1 MIMLICDGARG
12 YAGVVP
18 EPGALLVRIRGA
30 RPGLQPAEQ
39 RVASTVLDDP
49 AGAAGLSIHALAA
62 LANTSTTTVLRF
74 CRAVDVEGYPQL
86 RLALAGA
93 AAAEA
98 ALDTAADTASPAGDI
113 DASDSLDE
121 VIAKIVHNEARAL
134 AETGAQLDR
143 AALRAAV
150 DAIAGARR
158 IDIVGVGASGLVAMD
173 LHQKLHRI
181 GMVAFGWTDAHAAL
195 TAAALTGPSDV
206 LVGIAHSGT
215 TNDVLEPLALA
226 AARGATTVG
235 LTNFGG
241 SPLATAAGVVL
252 TTAARELPL
261 RSAATASRIAQLAV
275 VDCLFVGVAQRSY
288 DAAGALLRGTYAA
301 VQGRRAKE
309 R

>member
-1 MIMLICDGARG
+1 MADPSA
-12 YAGVVP
+12 V
-18 EPGALLVRIRGA
+18 LVRIRGA
-30 RPGLQPAEQ
+30 LPGLQPAEQ
-39 RVASTVLDDP
+39 RVAAAVLDDP
-49 AGAAGLSIHALAA
+49 AAASGLSVQALAA
-62 LANTSTTTVLRF
+62 QASTSTATVLRF
-74 CRAVDVEGYPQL
+74 CRAVGTEGYPQL

-98 ALDTAADTASPAGDI
+98 ALEPGQPAGDI
-113 DASDSLDE
+113 NATDSLDQ

-143 AALRAAV
+143 FALRTAV

-158 IDIVGVGASGLVAMD
+158 IDVVGIGASGLVALD
-173 LHQKLHRI
+173 LQQKLHRI
-181 GMVAFGWTDAHAAL
+181 GLMAFGWTDAHAAL

-206 LVGIAHSGT
+206 LVAISHSGT
-215 TNDVLEPLALA
+215 TTDVLEPVALA

-241 SPLATAAGVVL
+241 SPLAAAAGVVL

-288 DAAGALLRGTYAA
+288 EAAGALLRGTYDA
-301 VQGRRAKE
+301 VQGRRAKA

>member
-1 MIMLICDGARG
+1 MLIYDMGRR
-12 YAGVVP
+12 YAGVVA
-18 EPGALLVRIRGA
+18 EPSAVLVRIRGA
-30 RPGLQPAEQ
+30 LPGLQPAEQ
-39 RVASTVLDDP
+39 RVAATVLDDP
-49 AGAAGLSIHALAA
+49 AAAASLSIQALAA
-62 LANTSTTTVLRF
+62 QANTSTATVLRF
-74 CRAVDVEGYPQL
+74 CRAVGADGYPQL

-98 ALDTAADTASPAGDI
+98 ALDPESPAGDI
-113 DASDSLDE
+113 DAADSLDE

-143 AALRAAV
+143 DALRAAV

-158 IDIVGVGASGLVAMD
+158 IDVIGIGASGLVAMD

-181 GMVAFGWTDAHAAL
+181 GLVAFGWTDAHAAL
-195 TAAALTGPSDV
+195 TAAALLGPSDV
-206 LVGIAHSGT
+206 VVGISHSGT
-215 TNDVLEPLALA
+215 TVDVLEPLALA
-226 AARGATTVG
+226 ADRGATTVG

-241 SPLATAAGVVL
+241 SPLAVAAGIVL

-288 DAAGALLRGTYAA
+288 DAAGRLLRGTYDA
-301 VQGRRAKE
+301 VQGRRTKG

>member
-1 MIMLICDGARG
+1 MADPSA
-12 YAGVVP
+12 V
-18 EPGALLVRIRGA
+18 LVRIRGA
-30 RPGLQPAEQ
+30 LPGLQPAEQ
-39 RVASTVLDDP
+39 RVAAAVLDDP
-49 AGAAGLSIHALAA
+49 AAASGLSVQALAA
-62 LANTSTTTVLRF
+62 QASTSTATVLRF
-74 CRAVDVEGYPQL
+74 CRAVGTEGYPQL

-98 ALDTAADTASPAGDI
+98 ALEPGQPAGDI
-113 DASDSLDE
+113 NATDSLDQ

-143 AALRAAV
+143 FALRTAV

-158 IDIVGVGASGLVAMD
+158 IDVVGIGASGLVALD
-173 LHQKLHRI
+173 LQQKLHRI
-181 GMVAFGWTDAHAAL
+181 GLMAFGWTDAHAAL
-195 TAAALTGPSDV
+195 TAVALTGPSDV
-206 LVGIAHSGT
+206 LVAISHSGT
-215 TNDVLEPLALA
+215 TTDVLEPVALA
-226 AARGATTVG
+226 VGRGATTVG

-241 SPLATAAGVVL
+241 SPLAAAAGVVL

-288 DAAGALLRGTYAA
+288 DAAGALLRGTYDA
-301 VQGRRAKE
+301 VQGRRAKG

>member
-1 MIMLICDGARG
+1 MPDPSA
-12 YAGVVP
+12 V
-18 EPGALLVRIRGA
+18 LVRIRGA
-30 RPGLQPAEQ
+30 LPGLQPAEQ
-39 RVASTVLDDP
+39 RVATAVLDDP
-49 AGAAGLSIHALAA
+49 AAAAGLSVQALAA
-62 LANTSTTTVLRF
+62 QASTSTATVLRF
-74 CRAVDVEGYPQL
+74 CRAVGAEGYPQL

-98 ALDTAADTASPAGDI
+98 ALEPERPAGDI
-113 DASDSLDE
+113 DAADSLDQ

-143 AALRAAV
+143 FALRTAV

-158 IDIVGVGASGLVAMD
+158 IDVVGIGASGLVALD
-173 LHQKLHRI
+173 LQQKLHRI
-181 GMVAFGWTDAHAAL
+181 GLMAFGWTDAHAAL
-195 TAAALTGPSDV
+195 TAVALTGPSDV
-206 LVGIAHSGT
+206 LVAISHSGAT
-215 TNDVLEPLALA
+215 TDVLEPVALA
-226 AARGATTVG
+226 AARGATTIG

-288 DAAGALLRGTYAA
+288 EAAGALLRGTYDA
-301 VQGRRAKE
+301 VQGRRVKG

>member
-1 MIMLICDGARG
+1 MADPSA
-12 YAGVVP
+12 V
-18 EPGALLVRIRGA
+18 LVRIRGA
-30 RPGLQPAEQ
+30 LPGLQPAEQ
-39 RVASTVLDDP
+39 RVAAAVLDDP
-49 AGAAGLSIHALAA
+49 AAASGLSVQALAA
-62 LANTSTTTVLRF
+62 QASTSTATVLRF
-74 CRAVDVEGYPQL
+74 CRAVGTEGYPQL

-98 ALDTAADTASPAGDI
+98 ALEPGQPAGDI
-113 DASDSLDE
+113 NATDSLDQ

-143 AALRAAV
+143 FALRTAV

-158 IDIVGVGASGLVAMD
+158 IDVVGIGASGLVALD
-173 LHQKLHRI
+173 LQQKLHRI
-181 GMVAFGWTDAHAAL
+181 GLMAFGWTDAHAAL
-195 TAAALTGPSDV
+195 TAVALTGPSDV
-206 LVGIAHSGT
+206 LVAISHSGT
-215 TNDVLEPLALA
+215 TTDVLEPVALA
-226 AARGATTVG
+226 VGRGATTVG

-241 SPLATAAGVVL
+241 SPLATAARVVL

-288 DAAGALLRGTYAA
+288 DAAGALLRGTYDA
-301 VQGRRAKE
+301 VQGRRAKG

>member
-1 MIMLICDGARG
+1 
-12 YAGVVP
+12 VF
-18 EPGALLVRIRGA
+18 EPGAVLVRIRGA
-30 RPGLQPAEQ
+30 LPGLQPAEQ
-39 RVASTVLDDP
+39 RVAATVLDDP
-49 AGAAGLSIHALAA
+49 AAAAGLSVQALAA
-62 LANTSTTTVLRF
+62 RASTSTATVLRF
-74 CRAVDVEGYPQL
+74 CRAVGAEGYPQL

-98 ALDTAADTASPAGDI
+98 ALDPQQPAGDI
-113 DASDSLDE
+113 DAADSLDQ

-143 AALRAAV
+143 AALRTAV

-158 IDIVGVGASGLVAMD
+158 IDVVGIGASGLVALD
-173 LHQKLHRI
+173 LQQKLHRI
-181 GMVAFGWTDAHAAL
+181 GLMAFGWTDAHAAL

-206 LVGIAHSGT
+206 LVAISHSGT
-215 TNDVLEPLALA
+215 TTDVLEPVALA

-288 DAAGALLRGTYAA
+288 EAAGALLRGTYDA
-301 VQGRRAKE
+301 VQGRRAKA

>member
-1 MIMLICDGARG
+1 M
-12 YAGVVP
+12 
-18 EPGALLVRIRGA
+18 
-30 RPGLQPAEQ
+30 
-39 RVASTVLDDP
+39 
-49 AGAAGLSIHALAA
+49 
-62 LANTSTTTVLRF
+62 LRF
-74 CRAVDVEGYPQL
+74 CRAVGAEGYPQL

-98 ALDTAADTASPAGDI
+98 ALDPQQPAGDI
-113 DASDSLDE
+113 DAADSLDQ

-143 AALRAAV
+143 SALRTAV

-158 IDIVGVGASGLVAMD
+158 IDVVGIGASGLVALD
-173 LHQKLHRI
+173 LQQKLHRI
-181 GMVAFGWTDAHAAL
+181 GLMAFGWTDAHAAL
-195 TAAALTGPSDV
+195 TAVALTGPADV
-206 LVGIAHSGT
+206 LVAISHSGT
-215 TNDVLEPLALA
+215 TIDVLEPVALA

-241 SPLATAAGVVL
+241 SPLAAAAGVVL

-288 DAAGALLRGTYAA
+288 DAAGALLRGTYDA
-301 VQGRRAKE
+301 VQGRRAKG

>member
-1 MIMLICDGARG
+1 MF
-12 YAGVVP
+12 
-18 EPGALLVRIRGA
+18 EPGAVLVRIRGA
-30 RPGLQPAEQ
+30 LPGLQPAEQ
-39 RVASTVLDDP
+39 RVAATVLDDP
-49 AGAAGLSIHALAA
+49 AAAAGLSVQALAA
-62 LANTSTTTVLRF
+62 RASTSTATVLRF
-74 CRAVDVEGYPQL
+74 CRAVGAEGYPQL

-98 ALDTAADTASPAGDI
+98 ALDPQQPAGDI
-113 DASDSLDE
+113 DAADSLDQ

-143 AALRAAV
+143 VALRTAV

-158 IDIVGVGASGLVAMD
+158 IDVVGIGASGLVALD
-173 LHQKLHRI
+173 LQQKLHRI
-181 GMVAFGWTDAHAAL
+181 GLMAFGWTDAHAAL

-206 LVGIAHSGT
+206 LVAISHSGT
-215 TNDVLEPLALA
+215 TIDVLEPVALA

-288 DAAGALLRGTYAA
+288 EAAGALLRGTYDA
-301 VQGRRAKE
+301 VQGRRAKA

>member
-1 MIMLICDGARG
+1 VAD
-12 YAGVVP
+12 
-18 EPGALLVRIRGA
+18 PGAVLVRIRGA
-30 RPGLQPAEQ
+30 LPGLQPAEQ
-39 RVASTVLDDP
+39 RVAAAVLDDP
-49 AGAAGLSIHALAA
+49 AAASGLSVQALAA
-62 LANTSTTTVLRF
+62 QASTSTATVLRF
-74 CRAVDVEGYPQL
+74 CRAVGTEGYPQL

-98 ALDTAADTASPAGDI
+98 ALEPGQPAGDI
-113 DASDSLDE
+113 NATDSLDQ

-134 AETGAQLDR
+134 AETGDQLDR
-143 AALRAAV
+143 AALRTAV

-158 IDIVGVGASGLVAMD
+158 IDVVGIGASGLVALD
-173 LHQKLHRI
+173 LQQKLHRI
-181 GMVAFGWTDAHAAL
+181 GLMAFGWTDAHAAL

-206 LVGIAHSGT
+206 LVAISHSGT
-215 TNDVLEPLALA
+215 TTDVLEPVALA
-226 AARGATTVG
+226 AGRGATTVG

-241 SPLATAAGVVL
+241 SPLAAAAGVVL

-288 DAAGALLRGTYAA
+288 DAAGALLRGTYDA
-301 VQGRRAKE
+301 VQGRRAKG

>member
-1 MIMLICDGARG
+1 
-12 YAGVVP
+12 VF
-18 EPGALLVRIRGA
+18 EPGAVLVRIRGA
-30 RPGLQPAEQ
+30 LPGLQPAEQ
-39 RVASTVLDDP
+39 RVAATVLDDP
-49 AGAAGLSIHALAA
+49 AAAAGLSVQALAA
-62 LANTSTTTVLRF
+62 RASTSTATVLRF
-74 CRAVDVEGYPQL
+74 CRAVGAEGYPQL

-98 ALDTAADTASPAGDI
+98 ALDPQQPAGDI
-113 DASDSLDE
+113 DAADSLDQ

-143 AALRAAV
+143 AALRTAV

-158 IDIVGVGASGLVAMD
+158 IDVVGIGASGLVALD
-173 LHQKLHRI
+173 LQQKLHRI
-181 GMVAFGWTDAHAAL
+181 GLMAFGWTDAHAAL

-206 LVGIAHSGT
+206 LVAISHSGT
-215 TNDVLEPLALA
+215 TTDVLEPVALA

-241 SPLATAAGVVL
+241 SPLATAARVVL

-288 DAAGALLRGTYAA
+288 EAAGALLRGTYDA
-301 VQGRRAKE
+301 VQGRRAKA

>member
-1 MIMLICDGARG
+1 M
-12 YAGVVP
+12 P
-18 EPGALLVRIRGA
+18 EPSAVLVRIRGA
-30 RPGLQPAEQ
+30 LPGLQPAEQ

-49 AGAAGLSIHALAA
+49 AAAAGLSVQALAA
-62 LANTSTTTVLRF
+62 RASTSTATVLRF
-74 CRAVDVEGYPQL
+74 CRAVGAQGYPQL

-98 ALDTAADTASPAGDI
+98 ALDPDRPAGDI
-113 DASDSLDE
+113 DAADSLDD

-143 AALRAAV
+143 GALGAAV

-158 IDIVGVGASGLVAMD
+158 IDVVGIGASGLVALD

-181 GMVAFGWTDAHAAL
+181 GLMAFGWTDAHAAL
-195 TAAALTGPSDV
+195 TAAALVGPSDV
-206 LVGIAHSGT
+206 VVGISHSGT
-215 TNDVLEPLALA
+215 TVDVLEPLALA
-226 AARGATTVG
+226 ADRGATTVG

-241 SPLATAAGVVL
+241 SPLTAAASIVL

-288 DAAGALLRGTYAA
+288 DAAGHLLRGTYDA
-301 VQGRRAKE
+301 VQGHRTKE

>member
-1 MIMLICDGARG
+1 MADPSA
-12 YAGVVP
+12 V
-18 EPGALLVRIRGA
+18 LVRIRGA
-30 RPGLQPAEQ
+30 LPGLQPAEQ
-39 RVASTVLDDP
+39 RVAAAVLDDP
-49 AGAAGLSIHALAA
+49 AAASGLSVQALAA
-62 LANTSTTTVLRF
+62 QASTSTATVLRF
-74 CRAVDVEGYPQL
+74 CRAVGTEGYPQL

-98 ALDTAADTASPAGDI
+98 ALEPGQPAGDI
-113 DASDSLDE
+113 NATDSLDQ

-143 AALRAAV
+143 FALRTAV

-158 IDIVGVGASGLVAMD
+158 IDVVGIGASGLVALD
-173 LHQKLHRI
+173 LQQKLHRI
-181 GMVAFGWTDAHAAL
+181 GLMAFGWTDAHAAL
-195 TAAALTGPSDV
+195 TAVALTGPSDV
-206 LVGIAHSGT
+206 LVAISHSGT
-215 TNDVLEPLALA
+215 TTDVLEPVALA

-241 SPLATAAGVVL
+241 SPLAAAAGVVL

-288 DAAGALLRGTYAA
+288 DAAGALLRGTYDA
-301 VQGRRAKE
+301 VQGRRAKG

>member
-1 MIMLICDGARG
+1 
-12 YAGVVP
+12 
-18 EPGALLVRIRGA
+18 VRIRGA
-30 RPGLQPAEQ
+30 LPGLQPAEQ
-39 RVASTVLDDP
+39 RVAATVLDDP
-49 AGAAGLSIHALAA
+49 AAAASLSIQALATQ
-62 LANTSTTTVLRF
+62 ANTSTATVLRF
-74 CRAVDVEGYPQL
+74 CRSVGAEGYPQL

-98 ALDTAADTASPAGDI
+98 ALEPQQPAGDI
-113 DASDSLDE
+113 DAADSLDQ

-143 AALRAAV
+143 FALRTAV

-158 IDIVGVGASGLVAMD
+158 IDVVGIGASGLVALD
-173 LHQKLHRI
+173 LQQKLHRI
-181 GMVAFGWTDAHAAL
+181 GLMAFGWTDVHAAL
-195 TAAALTGPSDV
+195 TAVALTGPSDV
-206 LVGIAHSGT
+206 LVAISHSGT
-215 TNDVLEPLALA
+215 TTDVLEPVALA
-226 AARGATTVG
+226 TARGATTVG

-275 VDCLFVGVAQRSY
+275 VDCLFVGVAQHSY
-288 DAAGALLRGTYAA
+288 DAAGALLRGTYDA
-301 VQGRRAKE
+301 VQGRRAKG